1 MSADAIDLTDLHV
14 LVVDDNPDSR
24 LALKLLLEQSH
35 ATVEMGESV
44 VQALYALRHHHFDV
58 VVSDIGMPDQD
69 GYELVRQLRALVG
82 AAAST
87 PAIALTAYGSAE
99 DRRRA
104 LSAGFQQHLVKPVEP
119 GKLLDA
125 VAHFAH
131 LRPRGSGGSASGA
144 AGGS

>member
-14 LVVDDNPDSR
+14 LVVDDDPDSR
-24 LALKLLLEQSH
+24 QAVKRLLEQSH
-35 ATVEMGESV
+35 ATVEMGDSV
-44 VQALYALRHHHFDV
+44 VQALFALRHDHFDL

-69 GYELVRQLRALVG
+69 GYELLRQLRALAG

-87 PAIALTAYGSAE
+87 PAIALTAYATGE

-119 GKLLDA
+119 RELLDA

-131 LRPRGSGGSASGA
+131 RQPGGPGGSVSGRV
-144 AGGS
+144 GGS